1 MSRTKLIPDSLIF
14 STIRAMMAQSGER
27 AASFGAVSRATGL
40 AAPTLV
46 QRYGSHEGM
55 VRSALSDGWNAL
67 DHATDAAE
75 GQSDLSVKGAQM
87 LVKALSDATGATADL
102 PLLVRHLD
110 DPTLRHRAIAWRVR
124 VEQALSVRLGGG
136 PKGREAAALLFAA
149 WQGQTL
155 WQAAGDKG
163 FKLKDAVKRL
173 T

>member
-14 STIRAMMAQSGER
+14 LHIRALMLQSGER
-27 AASFGAVSRATGL
+27 AASFGAVARVTGL

-46 QRYGSHEGM
+46 QRYGSQEGM
-55 VRSALSDGWNAL
+55 VRAALLDGWDAL
-67 DHATDAAE
+67 DRVSDAAE

-87 LVKALSDATGATADL
+87 LVKALGDDTGDAAVL

-110 DPTLRHRAIAWRVR
+110 DPVLRHRAVAWRVR
-124 VEQALSVRLGGG
+124 VEQALAVRLGGG
-136 PKGREAAALLFAA
+136 AKGREAAALLFAA
-149 WQGQTL
+149 WQGQLL
-155 WQAAGDKG
+155 WQPAGDKG

>member
-1 MSRTKLIPDSLIF
+1 LT
-14 STIRAMMAQSGER
+14 QSGER

-46 QRYGSHEGM
+46 QRYGSQENM
-55 VRSALSDGWNAL
+55 VRAALLDGWDAL
-67 DHATDAAE
+67 DRAADAAE

-87 LVKALSDATGATADL
+87 LIKALSEDNGEAADL
-102 PLLVRHLD
+102 GLLVRNLG
-110 DPTLRHRAIAWRVR
+110 DPTLRLRAIAWRVR

-136 PKGREAAALLFAA
+136 AKGREAAALLFAA
-149 WQGQTL
+149 WQGQML
-155 WQAAGDKG
+155 WQAAGERG